1 MSGVPLRGVCILL
14 DWDGKRST
22 YGESALWSNALL
34 KAWVPLLILCLED
47 PCVDG
52 SRVGRPPA
60 LTVLVSISP
69 FTVVAVAFYIA
80 GILYWVHI
88 GFQFPSP
95 LLGLILDRYVMTFF
109 VSY

>member
-1 MSGVPLRGVCILL
+1 M
-14 DWDGKRST
+14 
-22 YGESALWSNALL
+22 
-34 KAWVPLLILCLED
+34 
-47 PCVDG
+47 
-52 SRVGRPPA
+52 
-60 LTVLVSISP
+60 LVSISP

-95 LLGLILDRYVMTFF
+95 LLGLILDRYVMTFV